1 MKNQSTFTGY
11 VLILAAITFWLSWFL
26 MPDPGTTDSAHI
38 LQIVKQSRNSVF
50 ASAITQIC
58 CSVLYVVALTL
69 LAQLFLPQKKVTLVG
84 LIFFGI
90 GVLGMCSD
98 AFFHLL
104 AYYMTDSSVDIQEN
118 VVRVME
124 FMQTD
129 GVIILI
135 PILLPFFIGSIL
147 LAIGLNKQG
156 VISKFPT
163 WLFSLALTVGPVIA
177 IISKKILLYQGNL
190 VSLSILGLFAI
201 GQAFIGFTLIKRN
214 SVA

>member
-1 MKNQSTFTGY
+1 MKKQTTITGI

-38 LQIVKQSRNSVF
+38 LQIVKRVRESVF
-50 ASAITQIC
+50 TSAITQIIS
-58 CSVLYVVALTL
+58 SVLYVIALTL
-69 LAQLFLPQKKVTLVG
+69 LAQLFLPQRKLTTVAI
-84 LIFFGI
+84 IFFGI

-104 AYYMTDSSVDIQEN
+104 AYYMTDSSVDIQPN

-135 PILLPFFIGSIL
+135 PILLPFFIGSLL
-147 LAIGLNKQG
+147 LAMGLRKQDA
-156 VISKFPT
+156 ISAIPV
-163 WLFSLALTVGPVIA
+163 WAFSLALTVGPVVA
-177 IISKKILLYQGNL
+177 IIARKAFLYQGNI
-190 VSLSILGLFAI
+190 VSLCILGLFAI
-201 GQAFIGFTLIKRN
+201 GQAIIGYEIIKK
-214 SVA
+214 SSHA